1 MSKTPDNNDVILLQL
16 DRPRELRFTIKA
28 LKEYSALAGVDMKT
42 MDESFFSL
50 DNQIAAAFVL
60 LKHDSIRCGEK
71 ILTQDE
77 VEKLLDEHI
86 KPGKLFV
93 VLNKALE
100 TAFKDDEPKPG
111 AAAEQNVEGDPTEAA
126 GTGTEA

>member
-50 DNQIAAAFVL
+50 DNQIKAAFVL
-60 LKHDSIRCGEK
+60 LKHEAIRSGEK

-77 VEKLLDEHI
+77 AEKLLDEHI

-100 TAFKDDEPKPG
+100 AAFKDDEPKPG
-111 AAAEQNVEGDPTEAA
+111 DAAEQNDEGDPTEAA